1 MNNELQ
7 DELMQTKYMS
17 CDELGFVQV
26 KVKSHPSKWAA
37 AGKALQDCAR
47 KAPRLRKQGLKAVG
61 VLGKVLVNSDK
72 TTCNEETA
80 AAKAP
85 LNETPYE
92 AQRRLRMAR
101 NKRVLEEMISG
112 KRSSARVSQP

>member
-1 MNNELQ
+1 M
-7 DELMQTKYMS
+7 
-17 CDELGFVQV
+17 QV
-26 KVKSHPSKWAA
+26 KVKSHPNKWAA

-47 KAPRLRKQGLKAVG
+47 KAPRLRKQGMKAAG
-61 VLGKVLVNSDK
+61 VPGKALVKSDK
-72 TTCNEETA
+72 TTCNEGAA

-92 AQRRLRMAR
+92 AQRHLRIAR
-101 NKRVLEEMISG
+101 NKRVLEEIISG